1 MKKFNQFAEDV
12 EKVKELGNAIKNNE
26 GVQKIKKSLESGKI
40 DINQI
45 KNFAKSNDA
54 KSLRNTAINTLFDV
68 GQSYLNKAR
77 DKVNK

>member
-1 MKKFNQFAEDV
+1 MKKFNQFAEDA
-12 EKVKELGNAIKNNE
+12 EKIKELGNTIKNNE
-26 GVQKIKKSLESGKI
+26 GVQKIKKNLESGKI

-45 KNFAKSNDA
+45 RNFAKSGDA

-77 DKVNK
+77 NKVNK